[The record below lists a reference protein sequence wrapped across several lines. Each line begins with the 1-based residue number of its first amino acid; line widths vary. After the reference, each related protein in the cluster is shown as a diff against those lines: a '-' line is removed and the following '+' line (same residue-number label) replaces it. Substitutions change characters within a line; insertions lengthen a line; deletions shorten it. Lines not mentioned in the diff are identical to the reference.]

1 MENRLIKIKEY
12 TQVALDTLLVTRS
25 QFALLEPLMKSETLK
40 NRFSGGL
47 RAQARNIMISTL
59 YLDCSLSLLAIS
71 LDSGERAASIF
82 KILRMLEAQDLR
94 YCLRDKFSKPRYIYD
109 FSGICESERNRL
121 MRKYEQQESTTHKQE
136 FDEIYEYVK
145 EKFGQLKN
153 GEVCLR
159 LKNTRDKVHAHKEM
173 AMGQGYPRLQTLE
186 EFGVKVGDLKIFMD
200 AVEELLIKLGTLTNN
215 PDPSLH
221 IINEQCKMMAEEFW
235 EIGTDSCP

>member
-12 TQVALDTLLVTRS
+12 TQAALDTLLVTRS

-71 LDSGERAASIF
+71 LDPGERAASIF
-82 KILRMLEAQDLR
+82 KILCMLEAQDLR
-94 YCLRDKFSKPRYIYD
+94 CCLRDKFSEPPTIYD
-109 FSGICESERNRL
+109 LSSMCESERGWL
-121 MRKYEQQESTTHKQE
+121 MRKCEQQESTNRKQE

-145 EKFGQLKN
+145 KKFDQLKN
-153 GEVCLR
+153 GEVYLR

-173 AMGQGYPRLQTLE
+173 AMGQVYPRLRTVE
-186 EFGVKVGDLKIFMD
+186 EFGVKVGDLKIFVD
-200 AVEELLIKLGTLTNN
+200 AVEELLINLQTIINN
-215 PDPSLH
+215 SNTSLH
-221 IINEQCKMMAEEFW
+221 IINKQYKTMAEEFW
-235 EIGTDSCP
+235 EIETGSSQ